1 MFCSQD
7 KRPVIV
13 SKATGGPAPKP
24 AKKAKTDA
32 LDFLALLNAPSRRQP
47 PSRDKKAKGDDGPPP
62 PPAGPADAMVMTVP
76 DGLPEVDF
84 LSLVSDIQDEEQKKA
99 YTSFR
104 EELMGMVA
112 AGEEQVAELWA
123 NCFDEGDEV
132 DDDQGEHGGAEG
144 EGTGSS
150 SGTSSSSGSAS
161 STSAAPPLPPPAL
174 PPPVVDPTSV
184 DVMQIGDTPTVTAAP
199 HGKKA
204 RMASPW
210 CRDWGLYHINFRE
223 PTPACKLGAWST
235 TCPLH
240 STADRKCTKSMNLV
254 PGLSMFDGIKK
265 IIEWCN
271 QAPGFDDKFGH
282 MALDPK
288 GLPVRTNEEL
298 KAAKITE
305 AQAAALGFEV
315 FRGPKGQ

>member
-1 MFCSQD
+1 M
-7 KRPVIV
+7 
-13 SKATGGPAPKP
+13 
-24 AKKAKTDA
+24 
-32 LDFLALLNAPSRRQP
+32 
-47 PSRDKKAKGDDGPPP
+47 
-62 PPAGPADAMVMTVP
+62 
-76 DGLPEVDF
+76 
-84 LSLVSDIQDEEQKKA
+84 SLVSDIQDEDQKKA

-123 NCFDEGDEV
+123 NCFNEDEGDEV

-174 PPPVVDPTSV
+174 PPPDVDLTSV
-184 DVMQIGDTPTVTAAP
+184 DVMQIGDTPTVTA
-199 HGKKA
+199 GKKA
-204 RMASPW
+204 RKASPW

-223 PTPACKLGAWST
+223 PTRACKLGAWST

-240 STADRKCTKSMNLV
+240 STADIKCTKSMNLV
-254 PGLSMFDGIKK
+254 PGLSMLDGIKK

-271 QAPGFDDKFGH
+271 QAPMFDDKFGH

-298 KAAKITE
+298 KAGKINE
-305 AQAAALGFEV
+305 AEAAALGFEV
-315 FRGPKGQ
+315 FRGPTG